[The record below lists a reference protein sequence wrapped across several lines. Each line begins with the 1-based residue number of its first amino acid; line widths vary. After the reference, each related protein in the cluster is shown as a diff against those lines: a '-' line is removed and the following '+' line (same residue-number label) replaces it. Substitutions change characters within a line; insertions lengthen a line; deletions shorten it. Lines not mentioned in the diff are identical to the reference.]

1 MMMTCPDCS
10 GSCSDRAASCP
21 HCGCPLRKSSLWN
34 KELGVAG
41 AVYALLIVSGIVMM
55 PLLPAGY
62 LRGMGFM
69 LALTGGVLLVIRVLL
84 AK

>member
-10 GSCSDRAASCP
+10 SACSDRAAACP
-21 HCGCPLRKSSLWN
+21 HCGCPLRQRSLWTR
-34 KELGVAG
+34 EMGVAG

-55 PLLPAGY
+55 PLMPAGY
-62 LRGMGFM
+62 LRGMGLM
-69 LALTGGVLLVIRVLL
+69 LALMGAVLLVVRVLT